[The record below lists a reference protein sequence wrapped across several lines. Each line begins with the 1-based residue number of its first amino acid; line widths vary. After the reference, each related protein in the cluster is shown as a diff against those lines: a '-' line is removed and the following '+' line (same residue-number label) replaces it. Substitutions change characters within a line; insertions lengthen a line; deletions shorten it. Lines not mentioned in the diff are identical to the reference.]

1 VLRVDR
7 IAVPLGAS
15 SETRGAAAVARGALA
30 WSARARFTQPA
41 LVNGAVG
48 VVVAPGGRLV
58 GAGILTIQRGRITVI
73 DLVADPER
81 LRDLELAILDD

>member
-1 VLRVDR
+1 
-7 IAVPLGAS
+7 
-15 SETRGAAAVARGALA
+15 
-30 WSARARFTQPA
+30 
-41 LVNGAVG
+41 VG